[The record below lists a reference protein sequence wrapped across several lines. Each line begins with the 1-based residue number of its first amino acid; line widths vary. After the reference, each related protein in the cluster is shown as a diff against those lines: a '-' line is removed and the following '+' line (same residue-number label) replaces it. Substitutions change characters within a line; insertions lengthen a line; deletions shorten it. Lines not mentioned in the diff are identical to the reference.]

1 MKQRVALIATLLAL
15 ALCLGFLGAVAG
27 FGSAALNESA
37 LEEIDVLCRLSANRL
52 DSAAF
57 QHEETFDFMRGVA
70 ADTRMV
76 YTIFNQAGE
85 TVFTTR
91 PDLVGGL
98 EAHRLEGLDPGPGA
112 VVTYRNVKGP
122 VMPSYLCALTRLDDH
137 YYLCISRPAFTIL
150 STLGPS
156 ALWLVLAAV
165 LVAAFVLVLMN
176 MAKNRTDKL
185 VGGVLQVLTE
195 FSEGCFDSRLA
206 PGSGDNIEQA
216 ARFNE
221 IIGRIQD
228 RVFSQRTRNH
238 ALSAVLNRMQNG
250 ILAVDQD
257 MNVLLVTPMGRK
269 LLGITGSCEGLPVED
284 INISVQLTD
293 VLEQGMRQ
301 EGVYTSEL
309 RVRYDDG
316 REPRDMRLYISPMRD
331 SNAVT
336 GAVALVEDITQM
348 RKLEQVRNEF
358 AANVSHEMKTPLTSI
373 KGFVETLQEGAVDD
387 PEMAR
392 KFLRIIMLEADR
404 LTRLI
409 NDILTVSKLE
419 SGKHDAP
426 NERIRLDELTQDVSD
441 MLTILAS
448 QKEVEIRYKRPAEP
462 VVIMGNLD
470 RVEQMLINL
479 IENAIKYN
487 RQGGTVTASIFTGAD
502 TVALSISDTGVGIP
516 EEHIPRLFERFYRA
530 DKGRS
535 RSMGGTGLGLS
546 IVKHIVKSLNGTI
559 EVHSKLGEGT
569 EFLVTMPKVAP
580 MEDTPAEEQ
589 LNEED

>member
-1 MKQRVALIATLLAL
+1 
-15 ALCLGFLGAVAG
+15 
-27 FGSAALNESA
+27 
-37 LEEIDVLCRLSANRL
+37 
-52 DSAAF
+52 
-57 QHEETFDFMRGVA
+57 
-70 ADTRMV
+70 
-76 YTIFNQAGE
+76 
-85 TVFTTR
+85 
-91 PDLVGGL
+91 
-98 EAHRLEGLDPGPGA
+98 
-112 VVTYRNVKGP
+112 
-122 VMPSYLCALTRLDDH
+122 
-137 YYLCISRPAFTIL
+137 
-150 STLGPS
+150 
-156 ALWLVLAAV
+156 
-165 LVAAFVLVLMN
+165 
-176 MAKNRTDKL
+176 
-185 VGGVLQVLTE
+185 
-195 FSEGCFDSRLA
+195 
-206 PGSGDNIEQA
+206 
-216 ARFNE
+216 
-221 IIGRIQD
+221 
-228 RVFSQRTRNH
+228 
-238 ALSAVLNRMQNG
+238 
-250 ILAVDQD
+250 
-257 MNVLLVTPMGRK
+257 MGRK

-487 RQGGTVTASIFTGAD
+487 RQGGTVTVSIFTGAD

-546 IVKHIVKSLNGTI
+546 IVKHIVKSMNGTI

>member
-1 MKQRVALIATLLAL
+1 
-15 ALCLGFLGAVAG
+15 
-27 FGSAALNESA
+27 
-37 LEEIDVLCRLSANRL
+37 
-52 DSAAF
+52 
-57 QHEETFDFMRGVA
+57 
-70 ADTRMV
+70 
-76 YTIFNQAGE
+76 
-85 TVFTTR
+85 
-91 PDLVGGL
+91 
-98 EAHRLEGLDPGPGA
+98 
-112 VVTYRNVKGP
+112 
-122 VMPSYLCALTRLDDH
+122 MPSYLCALTRLDDH

-487 RQGGTVTASIFTGAD
+487 RQGGTVTVSIFTGAD

-546 IVKHIVKSLNGTI
+546 IVKHIVKSMNGTI

>member
-1 MKQRVALIATLLAL
+1 MKQRVALTATLLAL

-27 FGSAALNESA
+27 LGSTALNESA
-37 LEEIDVLCRLSANRL
+37 LEEMDVLCRLSANRL

-57 QHEETFDFMRGVA
+57 PHQETFDFMRGIA
-70 ADTRMV
+70 ADTKMV
-76 YTIFNQAGE
+76 YTIFDKAGE

-91 PDLVGGL
+91 PDLAGGL
-98 EAHRLEGLDPGPGA
+98 EARHLDGLPFGA
-112 VVTYRNVKGP
+112 VVTYRSVKGP
-122 VMPSYLCALTRLDDH
+122 VLPPYLCALTQLDEH
-137 YYLCISRPAFTIL
+137 YYLCISRPAFTLL
-150 STLGPS
+150 STLGSS

-165 LVAAFVLVLMN
+165 LVAALVLALMTL
-176 MAKNRTDKL
+176 ARSHTDKL
-185 VGGVLQVLTE
+185 VGSVLQVLTE
-195 FSEGCFDSRLA
+195 FSEGRFDSRLA
-206 PGSGDNIEQA
+206 PGSGDTIEQA

-221 IIGRIQD
+221 VIGRIQD

-269 LLGITGSCEGLPVED
+269 LLGITGSCEGLPVEA

-316 REPRDMRLYISPMRD
+316 REPREMRLYISPMRD
-331 SNAVT
+331 SNTVT

-419 SGKHDAP
+419 SGKNDAP
-426 NERIRLDELTQDVSD
+426 NERIRLDELIQDVTD
-441 MLTILAS
+441 MLIILAS
-448 QKEVEIRYKRPAEP
+448 EKKVEIRYKRPAEP

-487 RQGGTVTASIFTGAD
+487 RQGGKVTVSIFTGAD

-569 EFLVTMPKVAP
+569 EFLVTVPKAAP
-580 MEDTPAEEQ
+580 MEDMPVEER
-589 LNEED
+589 LDEET